1 MCILVTIPRAEHF
14 PFHVLKAMLAAN
26 NDGAGIAWF
35 DRKAGKAHVRKFL
48 TTLTPRRE
56 PEFPVDLEDRGT
68 PNIMGIIPERLAKLN
83 GWRVKQGKSLHDSE
97 SIYDDD
103 SCERYLDWLSGG
115 SLVTDKRPKYH
126 PPRTVTFVDESEV
139 IRAVKRIPLDSPMIF
154 HARLCTHGSI
164 SLENCHPFKIP
175 KSHAILAHNG
185 TISGMGDSSASY
197 GYTYYSGDRPAKVS
211 SGLSDTRELAE
222 SYLSGWSYREIVR
235 AKRLIEHVGGW
246 SKFAIM
252 DGTTGEIAHMGTWAH
267 TDENGVA
274 YSNLNFMPRKA

>member
-1 MCILVTIPRAEHF
+1 MCILVTIPRAEFF

-35 DRKAGKAHVRKFL
+35 DRKAGKSHVRKFL
-48 TTLTPRRE
+48 TTLTPRHE
-56 PEFPVDLEDRGT
+56 PEFPADLEDRGT
-68 PNIMGIIPERLAKLN
+68 PDLMGIIPERLAKLN

-97 SIYDDD
+97 SIYYDD

-115 SLVTDKRPKYH
+115 SLVRSKKTVYH

-154 HARLCTHGSI
+154 HARLCTHGDV
-164 SLENCHPFKIP
+164 SLDNCHPFKIP

-185 TISGMGDSSASY
+185 TISGMGDSSGS
-197 GYTYYSGDRPAKVS
+197 GWTYYSGKVVETRPRQ
-211 SGLSDTRELAE
+211 GLSDTRELAE
-222 SYLSGWSYREIVR
+222 SYLSGWSYAEIVR

-246 SKFAIM
+246 SKFAVM
-252 DGTTGEIAHMGTWAH
+252 DGTTGEITHMGTWAH
-267 TDENGVA
+267 TDSDGVA